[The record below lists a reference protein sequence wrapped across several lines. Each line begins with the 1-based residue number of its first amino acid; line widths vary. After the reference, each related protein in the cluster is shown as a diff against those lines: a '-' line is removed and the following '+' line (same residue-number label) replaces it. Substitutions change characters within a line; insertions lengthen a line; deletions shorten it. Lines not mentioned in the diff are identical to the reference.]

1 MQRSGATWRLGGRL
15 AVASAWDGGANGA
28 VTTPAAEP
36 LPDDVETLKAML
48 LAERQAYGAKV
59 RDQALL
65 IEQLKHQIARLRHER
80 FGQSSERRALLDQL
94 ELQLFELQEAQAEA
108 ETAEEIAA
116 PQSVTVPSFERRK
129 PSRRPLPEHLPR
141 ERVVYPM
148 PQACPC
154 CGGVLHKLG
163 EDVTE
168 TLELVPRQWKVI
180 QHVREKHS
188 CRSCEKITQPPA
200 PSHPIAR
207 GRAGPGLLAHVL
219 FAKYGLHL
227 PLTRQSATYAREGIE
242 LDVSTLADWVG
253 ASAATLMPLVEAVRA
268 HVFAAE
274 RLHADDTTVPVLDVG
289 RTRTGRLWTYVRDDR
304 PFSGASS
311 SSAGVDPPAAAYF
324 YSPDR
329 RGEHPEAHVASWAGL
344 MQADAYAGYDRLYAA
359 GRRPGPIVEAA
370 CWAHARRKFFD
381 LARLNKA
388 PIAIEAVARIDT
400 LFAIERDINGLPPD
414 ERRRVRHERSRP
426 CVEAL
431 GIWLREQHGR
441 LSPNNQVA
449 KAIAYSLNAWD
460 ALIRFLDDG
469 RLCMTN
475 NAAERALRGIAVG
488 RNNWTFAG
496 SDAGGR
502 RAAAIY
508 TLIETA
514 KLNDVDPQA
523 WLADVLARLQDHP
536 ARRIAELL
544 PWNWKLLQQ
553 QPQRAAA

>member
-15 AVASAWDGGANGA
+15 AVSSAWDGGANGA

-304 PFSGASS
+304 PFSG
-311 SSAGVDPPAAAYF
+311 VDPPAAAYF

-329 RGEHPEAHVASWAGL
+329 RGEHPEAHLASWAGL

-359 GRRPGPIVEAA
+359 GRKPGPIVEAA